1 MFVALCS
8 ELLLLLSYCSS
19 ENEMVVLCSTLMIL
33 SLSCFPMPNTRDI
46 PVCGKSWP
54 EFATISALYVGAC
67 CLLLLE
73 RSEENSRYPAGG
85 GRECGRYHELRLVP
99 LLLPS
104 RRGAKLL
111 IAGFNVGRQAQMMPV
126 FSSTADQVAAPT
138 LSQVTSLEFA
148 MTYSE

>member
-1 MFVALCS
+1 MALCS

-19 ENEMVVLCSTLMIL
+19 ENEIVVLCSTLMIL
-33 SLSCFPMPNTRDI
+33 SLSCFPVPEARDI
-46 PVCGKSWP
+46 SVRGKSWP
-54 EFATISALYVGAC
+54 AFATISALYVGAC
-67 CLLLLE
+67 FLLLLG
-73 RSEENSRYPAGG
+73 RSAENSRYPAAIW
-85 GRECGRYHELRLVP
+85 ECGRYREPRLVP

-104 RRGAKLL
+104 KRGAIVE